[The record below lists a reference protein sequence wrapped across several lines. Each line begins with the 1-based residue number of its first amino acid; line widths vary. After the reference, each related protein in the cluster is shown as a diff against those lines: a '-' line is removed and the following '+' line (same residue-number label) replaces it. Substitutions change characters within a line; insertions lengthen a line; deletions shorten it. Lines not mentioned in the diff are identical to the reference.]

1 MTSEHVGDRAVA
13 YCSGE
18 LDEAERAAIDRHAVD
33 CTACRTELEQI
44 SVALGA
50 VSSWPRQPSLNTTLE
65 DRIVRSAIS
74 VSGGV
79 SLGAVSRASWLR
91 SGMAAAVL
99 VGALCGAVGFGVG
112 RWTGASARGISAL
125 AGDSTMHSYMLLLE
139 EPSWPPAQPLAR
151 DGYGAWAQAI
161 RAESRFVGAEKFT
174 EEPGFRV
181 TARGAAARPATSE
194 PNYSGWYIVRAR
206 SYDEAIAWARRGPHL
221 AYGSVLVREIEP

>member
-1 MTSEHVGDRAVA
+1 MTSEHVGERAVA

-18 LDEAERAAIDRHAVD
+18 LDDAERTAIERHVVT
-33 CTACRTELEQI
+33 CTDCRTELDEI

-50 VSSWPRQPSLNTTLE
+50 VSGWPRQPSLSPALE
-65 DRIVRSAIS
+65 DRIVRSAIAY
-74 VSGGV
+74 GRGA
-79 SLGAVSRASWLR
+79 SLGTGGRALWLR
-91 SGMAAAVL
+91 SGIAAAL
-99 VGALCGAVGFGVG
+99 LLGAISGAVGFGVG
-112 RWTGASARGISAL
+112 RWTSREGGRAPVIAA
-125 AGDSTMHSYMLLLE
+125 DSSLRSYMLLLE
-139 EPSWPPAQPLAR
+139 EPSWPPTQPLAR

-181 TARGAAARPATSE
+181 TAGGAAARPATSQ

-221 AYGSVLVREIEP
+221 TYGSILVREIE